1 MSQTLHPHSPY
12 SLAFNANELS
22 ARWIKVVESEV
33 PELEHRPVYQLRF
46 EFACGKKVKSA
57 RVRATAQGQYQLF
70 INGVKIGDEELT
82 PGSTDYGVQ
91 IAVQTFAVTNLVDK
105 NAIVIL
111 LGDGWFRSVMGAF
124 KQPNNFGTHVAAL
137 AQLEI
142 TYEDGSTEVVSTNKN
157 WRVGTS
163 HITSGDLILG
173 QNEDRRL
180 INTATYK
187 AGFDD
192 SNWVHPEEISVDA
205 VLVAQFAPPVRRTE
219 EIVPVS
225 VKRISKDVQVV
236 DLGQNINGWM
246 RLLDLGPSGTE
257 ITLIHGEVLDA
268 SGDVTLDHLTLE
280 FPGIGRPDAGQIDR
294 VISAGTPG
302 DIFEPQFTTHGFQFI
317 SVVGHPKDLTTKD
330 MVGIVVHSDLKKTGW
345 FESNDAR
352 LNWLHEATVWSLRD
366 NMCDV
371 PTDCPT
377 RERAG
382 WTGDWQIFAPTAAY
396 LFDVN
401 DFSRKWLADV
411 VVGQR
416 EDGAVP
422 NIAPPDFTGS
432 FKGPMAHINASAGW
446 GDAIIAVPLAM
457 YEEYGDTRALEE
469 CWTGAEKWINFGLH
483 RAKTQRHPD
492 REKLRPVAAA
502 HEEFLW
508 DTPYHW
514 GEWLEPG
521 VDTTDFGVLLTADRS
536 DVATPYLHRSAKQM
550 VIAGKILGKPES
562 VLEHYR
568 KVAENTKNAWQK
580 EFITSDGLLNPDTQ
594 AHYVRALDFGLA
606 PDELHDKFVNRLVE
620 LVRGAGTHL
629 GTGFLTTPYLLP
641 VLADNGHLDLAFE
654 LLFQDTPPS
663 WLAMRNRGATTVWE
677 LWEGIDKDGKAFA
690 SLNHYSKG
698 AVISFLHRYIAGLVA
713 TKPAYQEFVVQPK
726 MHADITHVNTRH
738 ITKYGEIS
746 VEWKLAGKAFTLN
759 VSAPRGTSG
768 KAILPDGSQHVIK
781 VGTNTFTC

>member
-1 MSQTLHPHSPY
+1 MSQTLHAHSPY
-12 SLAFNANELS
+12 SLAFTPNELS
-22 ARWIKVVESEV
+22 ARWIKVAESEV
-33 PELEHRPVYQLRF
+33 PQPGERPVYQIRF
-46 EFACGKKVKSA
+46 EFSCGKKVKSA
-57 RVRATAQGQYQLF
+57 RIRATAQGQYQLF

-91 IAVQTFAVTNLVDK
+91 IAVQTFPVTNLSEK

-111 LGDGWFRSVMGAF
+111 LGDGWFRSIMGAF
-124 KQPNNFGTHVAAL
+124 KQPNNFGTHVAVL

-142 TYEDGSTEVVSTNKN
+142 TYEDGSIEIIGTNKS

-163 HITSGDLILG
+163 HITSADLILG
-173 QNEDRRL
+173 QSEDRRL
-180 INTATYK
+180 INSASYK

-192 SNWVHPEEISVDA
+192 SAWAQPEEISVDA
-205 VLVAQFAPPVRRTE
+205 VLVSQFAPPVRATE
-219 EIVPVS
+219 EITPVS
-225 VKRISKDVQVV
+225 IKRISKDVQVV

-246 RLLDLGPSGTE
+246 RLLDLGPAGTQV
-257 ITLIHGEVLDA
+257 TLIHGEVLDA
-268 SGDVTLDHLTLE
+268 HGDVTREHLILDMPQ
-280 FPGIGRPDAGQIDR
+280 FGKQDAGQVDR
-294 VISAGTPG
+294 VISAGIAG
-302 DIFEPQFTTHGFQFI
+302 DYFEPQFTTHGFQFI
-317 SVVGHPKDLTTKD
+317 SVLGYPRDLTIND
-330 MVGIVVHSDLKKTGW
+330 LRGIVVHSDLKKTGW

-422 NIAPPDFTGS
+422 NIAPPDFMGS
-432 FKGPMAHINASAGW
+432 FKGPMAGINASAGW

-469 CWTGAEKWINFGLH
+469 CWDGAQKWIDFGLH
-483 RAKTQRHPD
+483 RAKTLRHPD

-508 DTPYHW
+508 DSPYHW

-521 VDTTDFGVLLTADRS
+521 VDVSDFGVLLTADRS
-536 DVATPYLHRSAKQM
+536 DVATAYLHRSAKQM
-550 VIAGKILGKPES
+550 VIAAKILGKPDS
-562 VLEHYR
+562 VVAYFQ
-568 KVAENTKNAWQK
+568 KVAGNTKNAWQK
-580 EFITSDGLLNPDTQ
+580 EFITANGLLDPDTQ
-594 AHYVRALDFGLA
+594 AHYVRALDFGLV
-606 PDELHDKFVNRLVE
+606 PDELRTKFVDRLVE
-620 LVRGAGTHL
+620 LVRAAETHL

-677 LWEGIDKDGKAFA
+677 LWEGINEEGKAFA

-713 TKPAYQEFVVQPK
+713 TKPAYQEFVVAPK
-726 MHADITHVNTRH
+726 MHADIKNVSTRH
-738 ITKYGEIS
+738 ITKYGEIT
-746 VEWKLAGKAFTLN
+746 VAWKLDGKAFTLN
-759 VSAPRGTSG
+759 VTAPQGTSG
-768 KAILPDGSQHVIK
+768 KAILPDGSEHVIK